1 MYYCINVLIQQE
13 GKTMKWKFSDDV
25 PIYLQIIELM
35 KVDIV
40 SGKYSSG
47 DKLPAVR
54 DLAMEAGVNPNTV
67 QRSYAELER
76 QGLVQSE
83 RTSGRFVSIDDEK
96 MKELRKEL
104 AKDYIEE
111 LFVRLRSLGMD
122 DQTIKDAVNNWEE
135 E

>member
-1 MYYCINVLIQQE
+1 
-13 GKTMKWKFSDDV
+13 MKWKFSEDV
-25 PIYLQIIELM
+25 PIYLQIIERM

-40 SGKYSSG
+40 SGKYESG

-83 RTSGRFVSIDDEK
+83 RTSGRFVSIDDQK

-111 LFVRLRSLGMD
+111 LFVRLKSLGMD
-122 DQTIKDAVNNWEE
+122 DLAIKDAVNNWEDE
-135 E
+135 